1 MGKIRPIVT
10 GFTLIELMLVVA
22 IIGLL
27 SAIALPKFANLVNRS
42 KEASIKGNLG
52 VLRSAMSLY
61 YADNEGWVPR
71 VSSPG
76 DFYVEKYIDS
86 VPLPTL
92 PGHRSPMANMLMVT
106 NSTDCA
112 RMTFDPAYTAGSWQF
127 CSPRILIFIS
137 CNHTDS
143 KGIWIS
149 EW

>member
-86 VPLPTL
+86 VPLPIRAEIL
-92 PGHRSPMANMLMVT
+92 VV
-106 NSTDCA
+106 
-112 RMTFDPAYTAGSWQF
+112 Q
-127 CSPRILIFIS
+127 RIL
-137 CNHTDS
+137 
-143 KGIWIS
+143 
-149 EW
+149 